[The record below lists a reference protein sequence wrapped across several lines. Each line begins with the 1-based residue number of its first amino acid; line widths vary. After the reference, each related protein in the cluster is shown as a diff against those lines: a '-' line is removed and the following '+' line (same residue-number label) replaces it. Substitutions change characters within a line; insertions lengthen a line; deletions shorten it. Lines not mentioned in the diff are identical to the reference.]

1 VPELLAIPGTIQLV
15 LWFVVAGMQAF
26 AFADAAMRPAEAF
39 PAVDKQTKVFWL
51 IILGIA
57 LAISLVFMGRVL
69 GLLNIIGI
77 IAAAL
82 GGPGASGVGE
92 IGTTT
97 YRAPYS
103 PVSFAALAG
112 RERGALFDP
121 ERTTPIH
128 RWHREHDAVFE
139 IDPGKLAE
147 EARYD
152 GIFVLRT
159 NARITP
165 LMAVL
170 RYRDLLQVEEL
181 FRTAKAL
188 MRTRPIYHASDA
200 AIRGHVF
207 CSFLALIL
215 RKELQA
221 RCEQAGIKPEW
232 GDLLR
237 DLDRLQ
243 EITIDQD
250 GQQVVLRTPAHG
262 CTAAVF
268 KAVGMA
274 LPRHVK
280 TAA

>member
-1 VPELLAIPGTIQLV
+1 MISAATITALEQRGLEYVLGVRERSDKLVRELV
-15 LWFVVAGMQAF
+15 LEDEKPMTPLLIERRAGETQLFVKEVTVEDAEGKRRYIVA
-26 AFADAAMRPAEAF
+26 RNEAEAEKDR
-39 PAVDKQTKVFWL
+39 ADRAAIVEALDRQLEKGDKAL
-51 IILGIA
+51 IGNSA
-57 LAISLVFMGRVL
+57 
-69 GLLNIIGI
+69 
-77 IAAAL
+77 
-82 GGPGASGVGE
+82 
-92 IGTTT
+92 
-97 YRAPYS
+97 YRRY
-103 PVSFAALAG
+103 L
-112 RERGALFDP
+112 RHTRD
-121 ERTTPIH
+121 
-128 RWHREHDAVFE
+128 DAVFE

-188 MRTRPIYHASDA
+188 MHTRPIYHSADE

-207 CSFLALIL
+207 CSFLALVL

-232 GDLLR
+232 AEMLR

-243 EITIDQD
+243 ELTIDQD
-250 GQQVVLRTPAHG
+250 GQQVVLRTPTHG

-274 LPRHVK
+274 LPRHIK
-280 TAA
+280 NAA